1 MKRTMADGRWP
12 NAECRVLLGG
22 LTLLLV
28 GLPALVRAEEN
39 NPTVS
44 PERVVAD
51 ALAYSPVL
59 KLSDQEVA
67 VAQAQ
72 KTQADAQAFPS
83 LSLDAHA
90 GHYEG
95 LTDSALGPGMVIPAI
110 PDRYGAA
117 VRLSQPV
124 YTGGRIG
131 NEKKG
136 ANYQR
141 QAVRETRRSTESDL
155 ALQALT
161 AYWNWSKAYYSLEAL
176 KAATDRMA
184 AHATDMHNLH
194 AAGLA
199 TDNDALAT
207 DVLLDQTRLRL
218 EEARRRTE
226 VSRARITFLTC
237 RELPGNAVPQQA
249 AVPPGQTVP
258 PEVESLGAAAS
269 NRPDRAAGELEAKSS
284 EAAAK
289 ASRAG
294 LRPQLFL
301 TAHYEQANPNILN
314 IPPADE
320 WQDDTYVGVA
330 VTWNLLDW
338 GLTRARASE
347 AAARATQAHLR
358 LQHKNEQI
366 TLEVKEA
373 GINLKDALERVTV
386 AERAELSATRN
397 LAAAT
402 DLWKNGLARHSD
414 VLDAHAQ
421 LTEAQNQVI
430 AARADVALA
439 RAGLDHAMGLL
450 RAGKP

>member
-1 MKRTMADGRWP
+1 MKRTIVDFRSSIF
-12 NAECRVLLGG
+12 ECRFLLGG
-22 LTLLLV
+22 LILVLV
-28 GLPALVRAEEN
+28 GSPVLAGAEETGR
-39 NPTVS
+39 TVT
-44 PERVVAD
+44 PEQVMAD

-67 VAQAQ
+67 VAEAQ
-72 KTQADAQAFPS
+72 KAQADAQAFPS
-83 LSLDAHA
+83 LDFDARA

-95 LTDSALGPGMVIPAI
+95 LSDSALGPGMVIPAI
-110 PDRYGAA
+110 PDRYAAA

-131 NEKKG
+131 NQKKG
-136 ANYQR
+136 ADYQQ
-141 QAVRETRRSTESDL
+141 QAAREARRSTGSDL

-184 AHATDMHNLH
+184 AHATDMHNLL

-226 VSRARITFLTC
+226 VSRARIAFLTG
-237 RELPGNAVPQQA
+237 RELQGDAVPQQA
-249 AVPPGQTVP
+249 TVPPGQTVP
-258 PEVESLGAAAS
+258 PEAESLGAAAS
-269 NRPDRAAGELEAKSS
+269 NRPDRAAGELEARSS
-284 EAAAK
+284 DATAR

-330 VTWNLLDW
+330 LTWNLLDW

-347 AAARATQAHLR
+347 AAARATQARLR
-358 LQHKNEQI
+358 LQHKDEQI

-386 AERAELSATRN
+386 AERAEQSATRN

-421 LTEAQNQVI
+421 LTEAQSQVI

-450 RAGKP
+450 RAGTE